1 MSTGFLRHHIRGWQ
15 CRRERGRAR
24 ERGREGGERARA
36 SDRGGKRKRAERR
49 GTAQHGAA
57 QHSTARRGTARHRT
71 ARPPPRH
78 PARLRAAGAPAPP
91 LRRQTMPQRARR
103 HTQPPGGHADCPL
116 PRRPAGPSAGPGT
129 AAGSGRLSAAP
140 PPGFR
145 KPYGRAQVLGVRE
158 RPGGWGVTES

>member
-1 MSTGFLRHHIRGWQ
+1 MPCQRGFFAITSGAGSVGEREGERESEGGRGESE
-15 CRRERGRAR
+15 RERATEGER
-24 ERGREGGERARA
+24 ERER
-36 SDRGGKRKRAERR
+36 S
-49 GTAQHGAA
+49 GAA